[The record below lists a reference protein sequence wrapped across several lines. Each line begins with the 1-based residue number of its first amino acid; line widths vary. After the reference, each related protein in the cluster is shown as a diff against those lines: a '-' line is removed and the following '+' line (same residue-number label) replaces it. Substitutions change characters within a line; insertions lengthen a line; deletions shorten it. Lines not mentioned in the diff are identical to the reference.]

1 MGIDLLIALGRFIPG
16 ITSGLNRS
24 GVTWSFFLGE
34 LLGVLLI
41 FIGCIVSTEVFSAR
55 IRVGPVSLGRREVT
69 SN

>member
-1 MGIDLLIALGRFIPG
+1 
-16 ITSGLNRS
+16 
-24 GVTWSFFLGE
+24 VTWSFFLGE

-41 FIGCIVSTEVFSAR
+41 FIGLIVSTEVFSAR